1 MTRRGERNVYYFKN
15 KQFVHRICEELRSR
29 AMLLRALAGGAGVL
43 AAVVLV
49 CIDMSMQSTGSVEA
63 LGEPLTRSEPG

>member
-15 KQFVHRICEELRSR
+15 KQFVHRICEELR

>member
-1 MTRRGERNVYYFKN
+1 
-15 KQFVHRICEELRSR
+15 
-29 AMLLRALAGGAGVL
+29 MLLRALAGGAGVL

-49 CIDMSMQSTGSVEA
+49 CIDLSMQSTWSVEA

>member
-1 MTRRGERNVYYFKN
+1 
-15 KQFVHRICEELRSR
+15 
-29 AMLLRALAGGAGVL
+29 MLLRALVGGAGVL